1 MFRDRTIVLAVTAGI
16 AAYKSASVVRQ
27 LKNAD
32 AEVLV
37 IMTVGATEFIT
48 PLTMETL
55 SQNPVAVE
63 MFDRENKWS
72 LEHIAL
78 ADRADILI
86 IAPATANIIGKAA
99 AGIAD
104 DLVSTTILTMMSS
117 VSILMAPAMNNR
129 MWGNPI
135 VQNNIKTLEKIGV
148 HFVGPV
154 EGKLADGRIGIG
166 RMAETEDIL
175 KAARKLIER

>member
-1 MFRDRTIVLAVTAGI
+1 MFRDRTVVLAVTAGI
-16 AAYKSASVVRQ
+16 AAYKSAEVVRQ

-32 AEVLV
+32 AEVMV

-63 MFDRENKWS
+63 MFDKENKWS

-86 IAPATANIIGKAA
+86 VAPATANIIGKAA

-104 DLVSTTILTMMSS
+104 DLVSTTVLTMMST
-117 VSILMAPAMNNR
+117 VNILMAPAMNNR
-129 MWGNPI
+129 MWENPI
-135 VQNNIKTLEKIGV
+135 VQNNIKTLEKVGV
-148 HFVGPV
+148 HFIGPV